1 MPVPAM
7 LATAAACGS
16 LVTTMKSGWELSR
29 MIRQKLD
36 AKQAEEDSVRVYR
49 RLRRALHSGRMS
61 EKEYDHWYEKFLVAE
76 SEKNCE

>member
-1 MPVPAM
+1 
-7 LATAAACGS
+7 
-16 LVTTMKSGWELSR
+16 